1 MRMSPTVVTLVHGK
15 ENIGLNIVKKQI
27 QKNML
32 FGNMLPQAKQE
43 CFIQSL
49 FKHENIVE
57 LYDYFDNPEDITLLM
72 EWCNDADYFEKK
84 IEQKHTKIKNE
95 EKLRSYSMDI
105 LTGLEY
111 IHKSNIIHADMKL
124 PNILMQRPS
133 KEEKE
138 AGELPIVK
146 ICDFGVS

>member
-1 MRMSPTVVTLVHGK
+1 
-15 ENIGLNIVKKQI
+15 
-27 QKNML
+27 
-32 FGNMLPQAKQE
+32 
-43 CFIQSL
+43 
-49 FKHENIVE
+49 VE